1 MRRKKIPERIRQ
13 FVARRAHFLC
23 EYCLIPMSYVPD
35 PFDVEHT
42 LPLSKGGTNDPENLA
57 HACGGC
63 NGHKSNLTE
72 SIDPADNKLVRLYN
86 PRLDT
91 WADHFAWNEVF
102 TQMVGLT
109 PIGRA
114 TILALHLNR
123 PALLNLRSLL
133 LAFGEHPP
141 LH

>member
-1 MRRKKIPERIRQ
+1 
-13 FVARRAHFLC
+13 
-23 EYCLIPMSYVPD
+23 
-35 PFDVEHT
+35 
-42 LPLSKGGTNDPENLA
+42 
-57 HACGGC
+57 
-63 NGHKSNLTE
+63 
-72 SIDPADNKLVRLYN
+72 
-86 PRLDT
+86 
-91 WADHFAWNEVF
+91 
-102 TQMVGLT
+102 VGLT